1 MRTVEI
7 QSPVVF
13 LAPPQAQ
20 GQTED
25 VSYAGDSRGGVVKRV
40 HDLSDRTV
48 RYYVAAL
55 DWARESQ
62 YETPGLNREPYIEGE
77 WEEVNLTTRLD

>member
-13 LAPPQAQ
+13 LAPPQTQ
-20 GQTED
+20 GQALD
-25 VSYAGDSRGGVVKRV
+25 VSYAGDSLGGVVKRV
-40 HDLSDRTV
+40 HDRADRTV

-55 DWARESQ
+55 DWAREDQ
-62 YETPGLNREPYIEGE
+62 YEVTGLNREPYIEGE
-77 WEEVNLTTRLD
+77 WEEVNLTTRFD